1 MCGIA
6 GWIDLKED
14 LTDKYP
20 IVEAMSARLANRGP
34 DSSGTWFSEHAL
46 LAHRRLAIMDP
57 AGGAQPMIR
66 QKDGAYY
73 SIVYNGELYNSPE
86 LKKSLELC
94 GYSFTTSCDTEVLLL
109 SFVHWGPRCVEHLN
123 GIFAFGIWDE
133 REQRIFL
140 ARDHFG
146 VKPLF
151 YSRSGSGFLFASE
164 IKALLANP
172 VIKPEIGVEGLSEV
186 FGLGPA
192 RTPGIGVFNG
202 ISELKPAHCM
212 IFDSN
217 GLHTYRYWSLE
228 SYEHEDCLEDTV
240 TKVKGLVIDSIERQF
255 VSDVPLCAF
264 LSGGLDSSA
273 ITALAA
279 LYFKNNRKG
288 RLHTYSIDYTDNEKY
303 FVPSLYQPDPDA
315 PWVRRMSDE
324 CGSEHTYITVDTL
337 QVADALEGA
346 VAARDLP
353 GMADIDSSLWLF
365 CKEVKKDATAAL
377 SGECA
382 DEVFGGYPW
391 FHSEELFNTD
401 TFPWSRNMEER
412 NAILSGDLTKAV
424 RPAEYI
430 ARRYAETLSEVPH
443 MDGENELEKRRREM
457 FYLNFSWFMQTL
469 LDRKDRMS
477 MAHGLEV
484 RVPYCDYR
492 LVQYVWN
499 IPWDMKMLD
508 GREKG
513 LLRKALEGVL
523 PNDVLYR
530 KKSPYPKTHNPSY
543 EIVVKNRLMDIMH
556 DPNSPLL
563 PLIDKKALHSIMSEV
578 SDLGK
583 PWYGQLMARPQLYA
597 WLIQV
602 DAWLRMYK
610 ISIKI

>member
-20 IVEAMSARLANRGP
+20 IVEAMSATLAKRGP
-34 DSSGTWFSEHAL
+34 DSSGTWFSTHAL
-46 LAHRRLAIMDP
+46 LAHRRLAVMDP
-57 AGGAQPMIR
+57 AGGAQPMLR
-66 QKDGAYY
+66 QKEGYDYC
-73 SIVYNGELYNSPE
+73 IVYNGELYNSPE
-86 LKKSLELC
+86 LKKSLEDS
-94 GYSFTTSCDTEVLLL
+94 GYTFTTSCDTEVLLL
-109 SFVHWGPRCVEHLN
+109 SYAHWGPQCVERLN

-133 REQRIFL
+133 KEQKIFL

-151 YSRSGSGFLFASE
+151 YTCLKSGLVFGSE
-164 IKALLANP
+164 IKTLLSNP
-172 VIKPEIGVEGLSEV
+172 MVKPEIGVEGLSEV

-192 RTPGIGVFNG
+192 KTPGIGVFNG

-217 GLHTYRYWSLE
+217 GLHTYRYWTLKIQ
-228 SYEHEDCLEDTV
+228 EHTDSLEDTV
-240 TKVKGLVIDSIERQF
+240 SKVRGLVMDAMERQF
-255 VSDVPLCAF
+255 VSDVPLCTF

-279 LYFKNNRKG
+279 RYFRNNGKG
-288 RLHTYSIDYTDNEKY
+288 RLHTYSIDYADNEKY
-303 FVPSLYQPDPDA
+303 FVPSLFQPTPDA
-315 PWVRRMSDE
+315 PWVKRMADE
-324 CGSEHTYITVDTL
+324 CGSEHTYFTVNTT
-337 QVADALEGA
+337 QVADALENA

-365 CKEVKKDATAAL
+365 CQEVKKDATVAL

-391 FHSEELFNTD
+391 FHKEEMLNSG
-401 TFPWSRNMEER
+401 TFPWSRNIEER
-412 NAILSGDLTKAV
+412 NVILSGDLLKSINTT
-424 RPAEYI
+424 EYI
-430 ARRYAETLSEVPH
+430 ARRYQETLSEVPH

-492 LVQYVWN
+492 LVQYAWN

-513 LLRKALEGVL
+513 LLRKAFEGVL

-543 EIVVKNRLMDIMH
+543 EATVKNRLKEIMH

-563 PLIDKKALHSIMSEV
+563 PLIDKKALAIIMAKP

-602 DAWLRMYK
+602 NAWLRMYK
-610 ISIKI
+610 ISIKT

>member
-20 IVEAMSARLANRGP
+20 LVEAMSATLAKRGP
-34 DSSGTWFSEHAL
+34 DSSGTLFSAHAL
-46 LAHRRLAIMDP
+46 LAHRRLAVMDP
-57 AGGAQPMIR
+57 AGGAQPMTR
-66 QKDGAYY
+66 QKYGVDY
-73 SIVYNGELYNSPE
+73 SIVYNGELYNSLE
-86 LKKSLELC
+86 LKKILEDF
-94 GYSFTTSCDTEVLLL
+94 GYTFTTTCDTEVLLL
-109 SFVHWGPRCVEHLN
+109 SYVHWGPQCVERLN

-133 REQRIFL
+133 REKRIFL

-151 YSRSGSGFLFASE
+151 YICLKSGFLFASE

-172 VIKPEIGVEGLSEV
+172 MIKPEIGVEGLSEV

-192 RTPGIGVFNG
+192 KTPGIGVFNG

-217 GLHTYRYWSLE
+217 GLHTYRYWALE
-228 SYEHEDCLEDTV
+228 SYEHEDSLEDTV
-240 TKVKGLVIDSIERQF
+240 SRVRGLVLDAMERQF
-255 VSDVPLCAF
+255 VSDVPLCCF

-273 ITALAA
+273 ITAQAA
-279 LYFKNNRKG
+279 RYFMNNGKG
-288 RLHTYSIDYTDNEKY
+288 RLHTYSIDYADNEKY

-315 PWVRRMSDE
+315 PWVKRMADE
-324 CGSEHTYITVDTL
+324 CGSEHTYITVDTT
-337 QVADALEGA
+337 QVADALENA

-365 CKEVKKDATAAL
+365 CKEVKKDATVAL

-391 FHSEELFNTD
+391 YHMEELLNAG
-401 TFPWSRNMEER
+401 TFPWSRNIEER
-412 NAILSGDLTKAV
+412 NTILSGDLLKAIN
-424 RPAEYI
+424 PTEYI
-430 ARRYAETLSEVPH
+430 ARRYHETLSEVPH

-492 LVQYVWN
+492 LVQYAWN

-513 LLRKALEGVL
+513 LLRKAFEGVL

-543 EIVVKNRLMDIMH
+543 EATVKNRLMEIMH

-563 PLIDKKALHSIMSEV
+563 PLIDKKALAIIMAEP

-602 DAWLRMYK
+602 DAWLRLYK